1 MATRILLRKDS
12 SSNWV
17 SNNPILLAGEIGIEV
32 DTLKF
37 KIGNGSR
44 WNDISTYAFNAG
56 LPNGV
61 ALLDQNGL
69 VSMNDLPE
77 ELAITSDVVSMISD
91 AISEITTTDV
101 PEGTN
106 LYFTNQRAQDA
117 TEVRIQQAIDEA
129 SEDATNKAGIAE
141 INAIN
146 SAADAASQ
154 SITQAIVALTTTD
167 IAEGDNLYFTE
178 ERVASAIES
187 NLTTSR
193 VPEGTRL
200 YFTNQRAVAA
210 NNFAVQNAVNTALSG
225 IEDLRTEI
233 ASTYVTPSALNNTLD
248 ANGYVIDADR
258 NQPQGFAGLDSSSKI
273 LESAVPSSIARV
285 ASPTFTGNVTAENLE
300 VTGDLVF
307 SGSST
312 LVSSENLTVSDSIIY
327 LADSQFNSDIL
338 DIGIYGAYGD
348 SGASHWHTG
357 LVRDHVDK
365 KWKLFSGG
373 PEPEDNVVDF
383 TGAVYDT
390 LKIGGL
396 ETDSATIGSV
406 TNTEISYLSGLT
418 GVIQTQL
425 DGLSSGITD
434 VYNSTTDSLNLKAP
448 LNNPAFTGL
457 VDFTGSSVTGIDLFP
472 SQDGNLGKFLQT
484 DGTSVSWEELDLS
497 DYLTSATAD
506 STYLT
511 ISTAQTTYQAKVLYG
526 TDLTPPPGTAGDIY
540 IQY

>member
-1 MATRILLRKDS
+1 MATRILLRKDT

-17 SNNPILLAGEIGIEV
+17 LNNPILLAGEIGIEV

-44 WNDISTYAFNAG
+44 WNSISTYAFNAG

-69 VSMNDLPE
+69 VSIEDLPE
-77 ELAITSDVVSMISD
+77 ELALTADVISMISE
-91 AISEITTTDV
+91 AISEISTTDV

-117 TEVRIQQAIDEA
+117 TEARIQQAMDEA

-146 SAADAASQ
+146 SAADAAAQ

-167 IAEGDNLYFTE
+167 IAEGDNLYFTN

-193 VPEGTRL
+193 IPEGSRL

-210 NNFAVQNAVNTALSG
+210 NNFAVQNAVNTALSAV
-225 IEDLRTEI
+225 EDLRTEI
-233 ASTYVTPSALNNTLD
+233 SSSYITPTALNNTLD
-248 ANGYVIDADR
+248 SNGYVIDADR
-258 NQPQGFAGLDSSSKI
+258 NQPQGFAGLDSNSKI
-273 LESAVPSSIARV
+273 LESVVPASIARV

-327 LADSQFNSDIL
+327 LADSQFDSDVL
-338 DIGIYGAYGD
+338 DIGVYGAYGD

-373 PEPEDNVVDF
+373 AEPDNNVVDF
-383 TGAVYDT
+383 TGVIYDT

-396 ETDSATIGSV
+396 EAESASIGSV

-425 DGLSSGITD
+425 NNLSSDISDLGD
-434 VYNSTTDSLNLKAP
+434 SVTDSLNLKAP
-448 LNNPAFTGL
+448 LNSPAFTGL
-457 VDFTGSSVTGIDLFP
+457 VDFTDSTVTGIDLFP
-472 SQDGNLGKFLQT
+472 SQDGNVGKFLQT
-484 DGTSVSWEELDLS
+484 DGTTISWEDVDFS
-497 DYLTSATAD
+497 SYLTTEIAE

-511 ISTAQTTYQAKVLYG
+511 ISTAQTTYQKKVLYG
-526 TDLTPPPGTAGDIY
+526 TDLTPPPGSAGDIY